1 MTAPTLIVAAPQSGS
16 GKTLLTLGLIRA
28 LARRGLRVGSFKVG
42 PDYIDPAFHARASG
56 RSSHNLDSW
65 AMRFETLA
73 AALEEAGRD
82 ADIVIGEGVMG
93 LFDGAPD
100 GSGST
105 ADIAALFDLP
115 VLLVAEARRINQSI
129 AAMLEGFIR
138 FRPDVEVV
146 GIVLNA
152 VGGERHARTLVKACD
167 DRFSTPV
174 LGWIPRSD
182 GLHVPS
188 RHLGLVQA
196 AEQPALDELIEH
208 LARLAAGRIDLD
220 RLLRL
225 ARRPALATL
234 EGAGSRPIAALGQR
248 IAVAQDTA
256 FAFAYPAV
264 LEGWRRQG
272 AEILPFSPLADE
284 APDAE
289 ADAIYL
295 PGGYPELYAGRLAGN
310 RRFLLGLAAAGHRDA
325 FIYGECGG
333 YMVLGE
339 RLIDE
344 AGERHCL
351 AGLLPVVTSFERP
364 RLRLGYREVVL
375 LEPSPFGRPP
385 LRHRGHEFHYARE
398 LERRGAPF
406 LRVSDASGTAL
417 GEAGCRLGTVAGSFV
432 HLVDRWPHLALVR

>member
-56 RSSHNLDSW
+56 RSCRNLDSW

-73 AALEEAGRD
+73 AVLEEAGRD
-82 ADIVIGEGVMG
+82 VDIVIGEGVMG

-115 VLLVAEARRINQSI
+115 VVLVAEARRISQSI
-129 AAMLEGFIR
+129 AALLEGFIR
-138 FRPDVEVV
+138 FRPDVEIV

-152 VGGERHARTLVKACD
+152 VSGERHATTLLKACD
-167 DRFSTPV
+167 ERFSTPV
-174 LGWIPRSD
+174 LGWLPRQD
-182 GLHVPS
+182 ELHVPS

-196 AEQPALDELIEH
+196 TEHPALDELVE
-208 LARLAAGRIDLD
+208 RLGALVADRLDLD

-225 ARRPALATL
+225 ARRPGVAPLGGQ
-234 EGAGSRPIAALGQR
+234 GARPIAALGQR

-256 FAFAYPAV
+256 FAFAYPTV

-272 AEILPFSPLADE
+272 AEIVPFSPLADE
-284 APDAE
+284 TPDPA

-295 PGGYPELYAGRLAGN
+295 PGGYPELFAGRLAAN
-310 RRFLLGLAAAGHRDA
+310 RRFLLGLQAAAYRDV

-339 RLIDE
+339 VLIDG
-344 AGERHCL
+344 AGERHRL
-351 AGLLPVVTSFERP
+351 AELLPVVTSFEAP
-364 RLRLGYREVVL
+364 RLRLGYREVTL
-375 LEPSPFGRPP
+375 LDPSPLGRPP
-385 LRHRGHEFHYARE
+385 LRHRGHEFHYASE
-398 LERRGAPF
+398 VERRGVPF
-406 LRVSDASGTAL
+406 LRASDASGTAL

-432 HLVDRWPHLALVR
+432 HLVDRWPHLAVVR

>member
-1 MTAPTLIVAAPQSGS
+1 LTAPTLIVAAPQSGS

-28 LARRGLRVGSFKVG
+28 LARRGLKVGSFKVG

-56 RSSHNLDSW
+56 QSCRNLDSW

-73 AALEEAGRD
+73 ALLEDAGRD
-82 ADIVIGEGVMG
+82 VDIVVGEGVMG

-115 VLLVAEARRINQSI
+115 VVLVAEARRINQSI
-129 AAMLEGFIR
+129 AALLEGFIG
-138 FRPDVEVV
+138 FRQDVEVV

-152 VGGERHARTLVKACD
+152 VAGERHAATLLKACD
-167 DRFSTPV
+167 ERFSTPV
-174 LGWIPRSD
+174 LGWLPRHD
-182 GLHVPS
+182 ELVVPS

-196 AEQPALDELIEH
+196 AEHPALDELIE
-208 LARLAAGRIDLD
+208 RLGSLVAERLDLD

-225 ARRPALATL
+225 ARRPGVAGLGGQ
-234 EGAGSRPIAALGQR
+234 GARPIAALGQR

-272 AEILPFSPLADE
+272 AEIVPFSPLADE
-284 APDAE
+284 APDPA

-295 PGGYPELYAGRLAGN
+295 PGGYPELYAGRLAAN
-310 RRFLLGLAAAGHRDA
+310 RQFLLGLQAAAYRDV

-333 YMVLGE
+333 YMALGE
-339 RLIDE
+339 VLIDA
-344 AGERHCL
+344 AGERHRL
-351 AGLLPVVTSFERP
+351 AELLPVVTSFEAP
-364 RLRLGYREVVL
+364 KLRLGYREVTL
-375 LEPSPFGRPP
+375 LGPSPLGRPP
-385 LRHRGHEFHYARE
+385 LRYRGHEFHYARE
-398 LERRGAPF
+398 VEQRGVPF
-406 LRVSDASGTAL
+406 LRASDASGRQL
-417 GEAGCRLGTVAGSFV
+417 GEAGCRLGTVAGSFI
-432 HLVDRWPHLALVR
+432 HLVDRWPHLVVVR

>member
-1 MTAPTLIVAAPQSGS
+1 M
-16 GKTLLTLGLIRA
+16 LTLGLIRA

-56 RSSHNLDSW
+56 RDCRNLDSW
-65 AMRFETLA
+65 AMRFETLT
-73 AALEEAGRD
+73 AALDAAGRD
-82 ADIVIGEGVMG
+82 VDIVIGEGVMG

-115 VLLVAEARRINQSI
+115 VLLVAEARRISQSI

-138 FRPDVEVV
+138 FRPDVEVA

-152 VGGERHARTLVKACD
+152 VGGERHARTLLKACD

-174 LGWIPRSD
+174 LGWLPRSD

-196 AEQPALDELIEH
+196 AEHPALGELIE
-208 LARLAAGRIDLD
+208 RLGSLVAERIDLD

-225 ARRPALATL
+225 ARRPGVATL
-234 EGAGSRPIAALGQR
+234 DARESRPIAALGQR
-248 IAVAQDTA
+248 IAVARDTA

-284 APDAE
+284 PPDPA
-289 ADAIYL
+289 ADAVYL
-295 PGGYPELYAGRLAGN
+295 PGGYPELYAGGLAAN
-310 RRFLLGLAAAGHRDA
+310 RRFLEGLASAADRRA
-325 FIYGECGG
+325 FVYGECGG

-339 RLIDE
+339 TLIDA
-344 AGERHCL
+344 AGERHRL
-351 AGLLPVVTSFERP
+351 AGLLPLVTSFERP
-364 RLRLGYREVVL
+364 RLRLGYREVTL
-375 LEPSPFGRPP
+375 LEPSPLGRPP
-385 LRHRGHEFHYARE
+385 LRHRGHEFHYAHE
-398 LERRGAPF
+398 IERRGAPL
-406 LRVSDASGTAL
+406 LRASDAGGTAL
-417 GEAGCRLGTVAGSFV
+417 GEAGCRHGTVAGSFV
-432 HLVDRWPHLALVR
+432 HLVDRWPHLAVVR